1 MKLAEAL
8 AKAQAEMKAAPLNKV
23 NPHFKSKYADLPAV
37 IDAVRPALTRHGL
50 SVTQTMR
57 LTEAGMILVTT
68 LHHTS
73 GETVESLYPLPIGKP
88 QEMGSA
94 ITYARRYS
102 LAALCCIAADEDDDA
117 NAYEDGGQP
126 ASKPKAAPKPAPAPA
141 APPPDASAPALIPVP
156 TGDNGADWLAWG
168 GQFTAVIRAC
178 KTAEQIMAWQEA
190 NAAPLKNLRATGPAK
205 IASRVD
211 TVLSECRTNAPSE
224 KEAA

>member
-37 IDAVRPALTRHGL
+37 IDAVRPALTKHGL
-50 SVTQTMR
+50 SVTQTTR
-57 LTEAGMILVTT
+57 IAEGGLVLVTT
-68 LHHTS
+68 LHHAS
-73 GETVESLYPLPIGKP
+73 GETLSGEYPLPVGKP

-117 NAYEDGGQP
+117 NASEGAGQT
-126 ASKPKAAPKPAPAPA
+126 ASRPKAAPPAKPAPVAPTA
-141 APPPDASAPALIPVP
+141 GDPALIPVP
-156 TGDNGADWLAWG
+156 LAGDDAPDWTAWG
-168 GQFTAVIRAC
+168 MAFSATIRAA
-178 KTAEQIMAWQEA
+178 KTADAVRAWAAA
-190 NAAPLKNLRATGPAK
+190 NEAPLKNLRATGPKKLAD
-205 IASRVD
+205 RVD
-211 TVLSECRTNAPSE
+211 AVLAECLTNAPA